1 MLAVMLAVSWLL
13 FPTSKS
19 SYDVQNEVNF
29 FEGWQNNSQRKI
41 NPQKQPVSA
50 SNHRSTSTSL
60 SG

>member
-50 SNHRSTSTSL
+50 SNHRSTNTSL